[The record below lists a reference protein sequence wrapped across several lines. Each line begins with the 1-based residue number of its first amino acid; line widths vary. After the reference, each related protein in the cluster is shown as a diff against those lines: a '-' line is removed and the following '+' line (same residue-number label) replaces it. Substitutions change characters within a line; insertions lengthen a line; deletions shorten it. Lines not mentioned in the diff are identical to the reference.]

1 MSNLYAHP
9 VITSSPD
16 LILALQERHGLRA
29 IVQGSRVQL
38 LNIPPRWRYRTAP
51 GGIEQR
57 GHALVV
63 VSPCA
68 DHQRREDLPGR
79 PQ

>member
-1 MSNLYAHP
+1 MSNIYAHP
-9 VITSSPD
+9 TMTSSPD
-16 LILALQERHGLRA
+16 LVQALQERLGLRA

-38 LNIPPRWRYRTAP
+38 VNTPPRWRYRTAP
-51 GGIEQR
+51 RGTEQR
-57 GHALVV
+57 ARSLFV

-68 DHQRREDLPGR
+68 EQRREDLPGR